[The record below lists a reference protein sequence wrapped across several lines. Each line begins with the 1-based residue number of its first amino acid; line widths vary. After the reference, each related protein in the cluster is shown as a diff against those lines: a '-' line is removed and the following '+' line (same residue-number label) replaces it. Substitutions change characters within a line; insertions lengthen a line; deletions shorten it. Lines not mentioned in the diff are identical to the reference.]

1 MDNSLKYLITVNEAG
16 IKLREY
22 LRSRAKL
29 SSRLI
34 KGAAKDERICVNGK
48 VTRLNYI
55 LKEGDQVSF
64 GVIKSETQ
72 DIEPE
77 DIPIDVVYED
87 DDILVVNKDPG
98 IVVHPTKSYPSH
110 TLANG
115 IMNYFKE
122 TNQNCIVR
130 LVSRLDMD
138 TSGLIIIAKNQF
150 SHMALAR
157 DKDREDFKKTYLA
170 IVHGNLKEKRGTIDL
185 PIYRPLGSDIRRV
198 IDERGQKSITHFEV
212 VDSFSKGD
220 FVRLCLETGRTH
232 QIRVHMA
239 NLGHPIFG
247 DSLYGEE
254 ELNYIKRQALHAY
267 KLSFPHPR
275 TGEVLNLKAD
285 LPEDMNEL
293 LKKLKEDNDV

>member
-1 MDNSLKYLITVNEAG
+1 MDSSLKFLITENEVG

-48 VTRLNYI
+48 ITRLNYI

-64 GVIKSETQ
+64 EVVKTETQ
-72 DIEPE
+72 DIEAE
-77 DIPIDVVYED
+77 DIPIDVIYED
-87 DDILVVNKDPG
+87 EDVLVVNKNPG

-115 IMNYFKE
+115 IMNYFKT

-130 LVSRLDMD
+130 LVSRLDMN

-157 DKDREDFKKTYLA
+157 DKDREEFKKTYLA
-170 IVHGNLKEKRGTIDL
+170 IVHGNLEQRRGTIDL

-198 IDERGQKSITHFEV
+198 VDERGQRSITHFEV
-212 VDSFSKGD
+212 IESFSKGD
-220 FVRLCLETGRTH
+220 LVMLSLETGRTH
-232 QIRVHMA
+232 QIRVHMTS
-239 NLGHPIFG
+239 LGHPIFG

-254 ELNYIKRQALHAY
+254 ELDYIDRQALHAY

-275 TGEVLNLKAD
+275 TGELLNLKAD
-285 LPEDMNEL
+285 LPEDMKVLLNK
-293 LKKLKEDNDV
+293 LKKDNDI